1 MTFVTLIGVGLGGRI
16 EYLRRSA
23 VYHEHEANRCLEKIV
38 GEPREVEESGD
49 FECVLRNFGLEDT
62 SGCIYHKEMAKVFR
76 EATYRPWLPVTE
88 PSELTPFQENLKQ

>member
-1 MTFVTLIGVGLGGRI
+1 MVVTLVGVGLGGRI

-23 VYHEHEANRCLEKIV
+23 VFHEQEANRCLDKIA
-38 GEPREVEESGD
+38 GGPREFQLSED
-49 FECVLRNFGLEDT
+49 FVCGLRNFGLEDT

-88 PSELTPFQENLKQ
+88 PSELAPFKENLKQ